1 VRRFSTNHKVV
12 DLRGNVNT
20 RIQKKLHES
29 DWVELFCGS
38 RTGKNQLKIPLYDW
52 MIPAPAQGAMVVVA
66 MANDEFCRQ
75 ALNELNDIDTE
86 DTHIERQFLKPSKA
100 VVRHQ
105 LAL

>member
-1 VRRFSTNHKVV
+1 
-12 DLRGNVNT
+12 
-20 RIQKKLHES
+20 
-29 DWVELFCGS
+29 
-38 RTGKNQLKIPLYDW
+38 

-86 DTHIERQFLKPSKA
+86 VYTHIERQFLKPSKA

>member
-1 VRRFSTNHKVV
+1 
-12 DLRGNVNT
+12 
-20 RIQKKLHES
+20 
-29 DWVELFCGS
+29 
-38 RTGKNQLKIPLYDW
+38 

-75 ALNELNDIDTE
+75 ALNELNDILIPKFA
-86 DTHIERQFLKPSKA
+86 HIERQFLKHSKA

>member
-1 VRRFSTNHKVV
+1 
-12 DLRGNVNT
+12 
-20 RIQKKLHES
+20 
-29 DWVELFCGS
+29 
-38 RTGKNQLKIPLYDW
+38 

-75 ALNELNDIDTE
+75 ALNEPTILIPKFAHTSKDSFKK
-86 DTHIERQFLKPSKA
+86 HSKA